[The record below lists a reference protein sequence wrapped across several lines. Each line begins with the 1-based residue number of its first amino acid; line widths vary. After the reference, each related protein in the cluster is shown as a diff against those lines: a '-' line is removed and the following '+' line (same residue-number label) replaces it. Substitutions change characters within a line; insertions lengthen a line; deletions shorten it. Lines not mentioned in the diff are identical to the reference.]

1 MNIRHLADAF
11 PGPGR
16 ELIAAVW
23 VGTAVFAT
31 TTLLSVL
38 FDSLRLVGVVVDL
51 VLFAAGCVAFLS
63 AYVRAVQRSRTEEI
77 SLAGLYFLT
86 GTAPNAVRRSLM
98 SATAVQ
104 LVVAVTAASLR
115 PFTPVAFG
123 ILVPMYGLGM
133 AGLWA
138 AHHGKF
144 PPRKRLRL
152 KKQKTR

>member
-1 MNIRHLADAF
+1 MNIRRLSAAF

-23 VGTAVFAT
+23 AGTGVFAIT
-31 TTLLSVL
+31 APLSVL
-38 FDSLRLVGVVVDL
+38 FDSLRLAGVVVDL
-51 VLFAAGCVAFLS
+51 VLFAAGCVAFLM
-63 AYVRAVQRSRTEEI
+63 AYARAVQRSRTEEI
-77 SLAGLYFLT
+77 NLAGLYFLT
-86 GTAPNAVRRSLM
+86 GTAPSSVRRSLL

-104 LVVAVTAASLR
+104 VVIAVTAASIR
-115 PFTPVAFG
+115 PFTPLAFG

-133 AGLWA
+133 GGLWA